1 MRKFSDAPLCPFDL
15 AHGIIALW
23 PVTQGDRMRKR
34 VIADP
39 VAGLMRLLHQIGG
52 AGLVQISSDE
62 KKCRENLRLRES
74 IEHAFGNARRR
85 AIVKGECDTF
95 GSHFG
100 SFGSHA
106 EPSYAST
113 WVVAKGKHRRH
124 FDLLTI
130 ASRRAG
136 VNDCRLSA
144 LNLSHSGRWWKSS
157 SRVIAR
163 PPSGCSMIRHS
174 WQEKALPAAQLGKR
188 QRKIFSTGS
197 STT

>member
-52 AGLVQISSDE
+52 AGLVQISSDHE
-62 KKCRENLRLRES
+62 KRRENSRLRES
-74 IEHAFGNARRR
+74 IEHAFGNAGRR
-85 AIVKGECDTF
+85 AIVKGERDAF

-100 SFGSHA
+100 SFGFHV

-113 WVVAKGKHRRH
+113 WVVAKGQRQ
-124 FDLLTI
+124 
-130 ASRRAG
+130 ASFCTRRA
-136 VNDCRLSA
+136 NHRL
-144 LNLSHSGRWWKSS
+144 
-157 SRVIAR
+157 
-163 PPSGCSMIRHS
+163 P
-174 WQEKALPAAQLGKR
+174 
-188 QRKIFSTGS
+188 
-197 STT
+197 